1 MASFILRRFLYALLL
16 LFVASVLIFSG
27 LRVAPGD
34 VTGAL
39 VSVTGRTE
47 ITIRN
52 VRERLALDKPL
63 ATQYVTFLKNVLSG
77 DPGNSFI
84 SGAKISDLIRD
95 SGAKTL
101 KLGFAALIITYALAI
116 PLGVAAAWRRNSLTD
131 QGVRFLAVLG
141 MGIPNFFLAVLLIQL
156 FALKLKWLPVA
167 GSEEIKSVI
176 LPAVVLAMESM
187 AINMRLMRSSMLEE
201 LSKDYVRTLKAKG
214 LTARRVVW
222 VHGLRN
228 ALVPVIAFAGIVIPL
243 ILGYTLIVEVIF
255 RFEGI
260 GFQLVESIQTRDY
273 ALAQTLALLF
283 TAVVIFS
290 NFLADVGHQLI
301 DPRVRERGKTA

>member
-1 MASFILRRFLYALLL
+1 MATFVLRRFLYALVL
-16 LFVASVLIFSG
+16 LFVASTLIFYG

-34 VTGAL
+34 VTSFVL
-39 VSVTGRTE
+39 SVQAGRQ
-47 ITIRN
+47 
-52 VRERLALDKPL
+52 VRSDFKERLGLNKPI
-63 ATQYVTFLKNVLSG
+63 AAQYFIFVKHVLSG
-77 DPGNSFI
+77 DPGDSIVN
-84 SGAKISDLIRD
+84 GAKISDIIKD
-95 SGAKTL
+95 AGGNTL
-101 KLGFAALIITYALAI
+101 KLGGAALLLTYLLAI
-116 PLGVAAAWRRNSLTD
+116 PLGLLAAWRRNSPAD
-131 QGVRFLAVLG
+131 QGIRLLAVLG

-156 FALKLKWLPVA
+156 FAVKLKWVPVA
-167 GSEEIKSVI
+167 GPGGVKHVI

-187 AINMRLMRSSMLEE
+187 AINMRLMRSSLLEE

-214 LTARRVVW
+214 ISSFRVVC

-260 GFQLVESIQTRDY
+260 GFQFVQAITKRDY

-290 NFLADVGHQLI
+290 NFLADVGHQII
-301 DPRVRERGKTA
+301 DPRVRERGVRA